1 VHEEKTTDTEDV
13 VASAAI
19 NHASTASTDVDDA
32 PTRAKMIIVVIRP
45 SIRRLA
51 MTTAVEVTPV
61 SLRLPRQEGA
71 EASVLQEEFQ
81 WFCIAI
87 PPSLYAEMLG

>member
-1 VHEEKTTDTEDV
+1 VHEEKTTDTEDE
-13 VASAAI
+13 VASTAI

-51 MTTAVEVTPV
+51 TTTAVEVTPV

-71 EASVLQEEFQ
+71 EASVLQEEF
-81 WFCIAI
+81 
-87 PPSLYAEMLG
+87 